1 MNINEL
7 TPIET
12 KEEFYIKRDDM
23 FSVYGVR
30 GGKVRSAYM
39 LIQEGCKQGFRE
51 FVTAGSRFSPQCEI
65 ISYLCQALNLKAHLF
80 MPRGENTSV
89 IDHIENNNLSE
100 IHRVKVGYN
109 NVICSYAKQY
119 AQENNFYYIPFGM
132 ECKENIEITKYQVAN
147 IPSEAKRIV
156 MPCGSGMSMISVI
169 TGLNYYKMFDKE
181 VVGISVG
188 KDPIKNF
195 KKYLPTYFSAL
206 YNNTQKV
213 KYTILK
219 SELPYEKK
227 AENYKLGDLELDKI
241 YEAKCIPYLKKG
253 DLLWVVGRRV

>member
-1 MNINEL
+1 MDLKEL
-7 TPIET
+7 TPIE
-12 KEEFYIKRDDM
+12 KIENIFVKRDDT
-23 FSVYGVR
+23 FNIAGVK

-39 LIQEGCKQGFRE
+39 LIQQGVEQGFRE

-65 ISYLCQALNLKAHLF
+65 VSYLCQYLNLKCNLF
-80 MPRGENTSV
+80 MPRGESTSV
-89 IDHIENNNLSE
+89 IEHIENNSLSE
-100 IHRVKVGYN
+100 LHRTKVGYN
-109 NVICSYAKQY
+109 NVICSYAK
-119 AQENNFYYIPFGM
+119 AFAIENNFCYIPFGM
-132 ECKENIEITKYQVAN
+132 ECEENIEITKHQVAN
-147 IPSEAKRIV
+147 ISNEVKRIV

-195 KKYLPTYFSAL
+195 KKYLPVYFGAL

-227 AENYKLGDLELDKI
+227 AANYRLGDLELDRI
-241 YEAKCIPYLKKG
+241 YEAKCLPYLQKG
-253 DLLWVVGRRV
+253 DLLWVVGKRI